1 MTTRASG
8 RTPADLRPI
17 LFTRDYTE
25 MANGS
30 VLVDFGRTRV
40 LCTASVEERIPPWLK
55 GTGKGW
61 VTAEYS
67 MLPGSSPER
76 VDREA
81 AKGKQSGRTQEIQR
95 LIGRSLRAVTDLKKM
110 PDTQITVD
118 CDVLQAD
125 GGTRTASICGGW
137 IALHDACTRLV
148 QAGELTTHPIL
159 EACAAISVGIID
171 GVPML
176 DLEYSEDVRAETD
189 MNVVMTASNRF
200 VEVQGTAEGLAFST
214 RRARRV
220 AQARR
225 AGDLRHRR
233 RSAGDDRRAARA
245 ALMPLPLPVVLAT
258 GNADK
263 AREIVEILVDHSDEP
278 LVAWAVT
285 VGTATFGYLLDG
297 PDAIAA
303 TVENTPAPVEAP
315 DVEET
320 GDTLEAN
327 ARIKAS
333 ALAGALGVP
342 AISDD
347 TGLEVD
353 ALDGAPGCLLARA
366 TPVRARATP
375 TTSTS
380 CSTRWASARDRER
393 AVRHRRDGALA
404 RRSRDR
410 GAGRSRG

>member
-8 RTPADLRPI
+8 RTPSDLRPI

-25 MANGS
+25 MAHGS

-55 GTGKGW
+55 GSGKGW

-76 VDREA
+76 VNREA

-137 IALHDACTRLV
+137 IALHDACSRLV
-148 QAGELTTHPIL
+148 QANELKTHPIL

-171 GVPML
+171 GIPML

-200 VEVQGTAEGLAFST
+200 VEVQGTAEGLAFT
-214 RRARRV
+214 REEL
-220 AQARR
+220 
-225 AGDLRHRR
+225 D
-233 RSAGDDRRAARA
+233 
-245 ALMPLPLPVVLAT
+245 ALLKLAEL
-258 GNADK
+258 GIS
-263 AREIVEILVDHSDEP
+263 EIVSAQQEMTAVP
-278 LVAWAVT
+278 PVA
-285 VGTATFGYLLDG
+285 
-297 PDAIAA
+297 
-303 TVENTPAPVEAP
+303 
-315 DVEET
+315 
-320 GDTLEAN
+320 
-327 ARIKAS
+327 R
-333 ALAGALGVP
+333 
-342 AISDD
+342 
-347 TGLEVD
+347 
-353 ALDGAPGCLLARA
+353 
-366 TPVRARATP
+366 
-375 TTSTS
+375 
-380 CSTRWASARDRER
+380 
-393 AVRHRRDGALA
+393 
-404 RRSRDR
+404 
-410 GAGRSRG
+410 